1 MVTPPTPGDAPS
13 DDTGN
18 ADGGTEAP
26 AADAFEEA
34 LATAFDATDPEVRV
48 VARQARD
55 LAATGR
61 YPDDTGRDL
70 TPAVVVEHLSDAP
83 DDGLSSKWNWWLG
96 SLELAY
102 GGYTAFGVRAVGRE

>member
-1 MVTPPTPGDAPS
+1 MVGPPTPGDVPS
-13 DDTGN
+13 DDTGD
-18 ADGGTEAP
+18 ADGDAEAP

-61 YPDDTGRDL
+61 YRDDTGRDL

-83 DDGLSSKWNWWLG
+83 DDGLPPKWNWWLG

-102 GGYTAFGVRAVGRE
+102 GGYATFGVRAVERE